1 MITLKEISKPN
12 STSRKDQTI
21 YEFYS
26 GSKLI
31 GKATYNP
38 ILYKSKLSLS
48 VRHPNN
54 SSFYK
59 LWTSNWQGAGVTTTS
74 KSTALKDF
82 EKWYKYLTT

>member
-31 GKATYNP
+31 GKAKYNP
-38 ILYKSKLSLS
+38 IFYKSKLSLY
-48 VRHPNN
+48 VKHPND
-54 SSFYK
+54 SPFYK
-59 LWTSNWQGAGVTTTS
+59 MWKSNFQGAGTTTLS
-74 KSTALKDF
+74 KTTALKDF
-82 EKWYKYLTT
+82 EKWYKYLRE